1 MLGFLP
7 SLQFAGTVDSLVDD
21 DIADQLVAALRESL
35 SNVARHAHA
44 SQVLVAVVVAD
55 ANVVLTVIDNGVGMP
70 EGGRRSGLLN
80 LGARAEE
87 FGGSFVIEPR
97 PSGGTQLTW
106 RVPLR

>member
-35 SNVARHAHA
+35 SNAARHAHA

-55 ANVVLTVIDNGVGMP
+55 GDVVLTVLDDGVGIT
-70 EGGRRSGLLN
+70 EGGRRSGLAN
-80 LGARAEE
+80 LAARAHEL
-87 FGGSFVIEPR
+87 GGTFVVEPR
-97 PSGGTQLTW
+97 ISGGTQLTW
-106 RVPLR
+106 RVPLG